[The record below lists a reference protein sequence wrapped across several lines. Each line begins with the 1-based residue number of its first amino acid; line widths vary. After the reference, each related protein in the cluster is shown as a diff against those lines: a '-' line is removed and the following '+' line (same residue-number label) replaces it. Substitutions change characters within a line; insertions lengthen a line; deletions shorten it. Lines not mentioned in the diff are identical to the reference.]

1 MNGMDAAYAIYALL
15 AMMLVGSSLAAR
27 RLPMSDIVKMALIW
41 VAIFAAGFA
50 FFMMLQAFGLDLGRF
65 G

>member
-1 MNGMDAAYAIYALL
+1 MNGDDAAYAIYALL

-27 RLPMSDIVKMALIW
+27 RLPMSEIVRMILIW
-41 VAIFAAGFA
+41 IAIFAAAFA
-50 FFMMLQAFGLDLGRF
+50 AVMVLQFLGVDFSRF